1 MKFLITIA
9 IIYFVYRFFFA
20 TPRLNGQG
28 GGQLPPSNPN
38 RGRDDDDYIDYEELK

>member
-9 IIYFVYRFFFA
+9 IVYFAYRFLFA
-20 TPRLNGQG
+20 APRLNGQG
-28 GGQLPPSNPN
+28 GQQFQSNSK